1 MLPRVK
7 IQDESCHAITNL
19 CSGGVYESLT
29 ETLLLKGH
37 KLGNGVAACLGFIK
51 KVLIFSVFIGL
62 YKKAAQ
68 PAVPNRH
75 HSSARF
81 GFFEITGQRQVKL
94 ANAKIET
101 DFSFGRRETID
112 FRMRFARRPSRFGN
126 EACDRENFERRK

>member
-1 MLPRVK
+1 M
-7 IQDESCHAITNL
+7 
-19 CSGGVYESLT
+19 
-29 ETLLLKGH
+29 LKGH

-75 HSSARF
+75 HFSARF

-101 DFSFGRRETID
+101 DFSFSRREAID
-112 FRMRFARRPSRFGN
+112 FRMRFARRPSRFRNEGIRQGEFRAEKIDSGN
-126 EACDRENFERRK
+126 EKPRAKGHSTINDGKWTSNTVAG